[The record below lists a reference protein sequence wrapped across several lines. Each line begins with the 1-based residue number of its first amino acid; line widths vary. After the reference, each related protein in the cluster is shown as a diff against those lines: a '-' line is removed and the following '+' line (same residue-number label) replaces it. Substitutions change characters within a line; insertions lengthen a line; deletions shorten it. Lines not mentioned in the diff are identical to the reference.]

1 MSFLC
6 MSIEWT
12 GDQSFFSGKG
22 MGYLMLLGLCLNAN
36 YNQNIIDEEE
46 EEENEDENVPR
57 KKRRRGLIHLGF
69 NFKPKTPKR
78 LTVEQKVN
86 AENTD
91 KRIRL
96 LS

>member
-1 MSFLC
+1 MF
-6 MSIEWT
+6 IEWF

-46 EEENEDENVPR
+46 DEDNEENAPK

-69 NFKPKTPKR
+69 NFKAKTPKR
-78 LTVEQKVN
+78 LTIE
-86 AENTD
+86 
-91 KRIRL
+91 
-96 LS
+96 